1 MREARRSAADGDR
14 VRAQESQPDERSH
27 GGLLRLM
34 SKGRRAS
41 PTRGMPAP
49 AVSTKTAPNRPTHDP
64 LRIAAEI
71 VAALADA
78 VVVTGV
84 DRQVLTAN
92 RAAAELFG
100 RPLDDLPGTP
110 IDELV
115 SIGER
120 EHVAEREQ
128 RAVEG
133 KAQHYET
140 KIISATGDE
149 RSVAVS
155 TTPLLVEGE
164 LIGTVATLRDVTE
177 QKRAQE
183 TLARSEARYR
193 NLFESASDA
202 IATFDANGRFTTFNH
217 AAEIISGYRREE
229 LLGQWFAPML
239 PDDELPKALANF
251 QKALA
256 GETGLFETNFYR
268 KDGEV
273 RTIQVT
279 YSTPQLDEEVLCVIR
294 DVTDQKMLQEQLIQS
309 EKMSAIGQLVSG
321 VAHELNNPLAGISA
335 FAQLLLSEK
344 RFPPDQRT
352 AAEMIYAEARRASRI
367 VQNLLTFARQHKPE
381 RTPTSVNQVLDDTLE
396 LRGYELRVRG
406 IDVQRDY
413 DEQTPETM
421 ADAHQL
427 QQVFL
432 NLITNAEQAMERAE
446 RDQQRLTVRTRR
458 TGDLL
463 RTEVEDTG
471 PGIPPNLLE
480 RIFNPFFTTKPTGSG
495 TGLGL
500 SISLGIVREH
510 EGRIWAENAPQ
521 GGARFV
527 IELPIVAPRG
537 TGEFQTSQP
546 THSVT
551 DRLRVL
557 VVDDEASVRVALQR
571 YLSSRGHE
579 VETTASGREA
589 LARMREDAFDAVI
602 IDMRMPDVSGE
613 QLFGELKARDPS
625 YAERVIFTTGQL
637 VDDTVRNFLS
647 STGRPCVPKP
657 FEFASFDQVLPARRS
672 T

>member
-1 MREARRSAADGDR
+1 
-14 VRAQESQPDERSH
+14 
-27 GGLLRLM
+27 M
-34 SKGRRAS
+34 SKGRRATPARGLRS
-41 PTRGMPAP
+41 PVP
-49 AVSTKTAPNRPTHDP
+49 SSKTTPKRPLDSQ
-64 LRIAAEI
+64 RIAVEI
-71 VAALADA
+71 VAAIADA
-78 VVVTGV
+78 VIVTGL
-84 DRQVLTAN
+84 DRWALTAN

-100 RPLDDLPGTP
+100 RPLEDLPGTP
-110 IDELV
+110 IDDLV
-115 SIGER
+115 AAGER
-120 EHVAEREQ
+120 ALVAEHERLAFQGE
-128 RAVEG
+128 E
-133 KAQHYET
+133 QHYET
-140 KIISATGDE
+140 KVVGVSGEE
-149 RSVAVS
+149 RVVAVS
-155 TTPLLVEGE
+155 TTSLVLEGE
-164 LIGTVATLRDVTE
+164 LIGAVATLRDITE
-177 QKRAQE
+177 QKRAEE
-183 TLARSEARYR
+183 TLTRSEARYR
-193 NLFESASDA
+193 HLFESASDA
-202 IATFDANGRFTTFNH
+202 IVTLDATGRFTTVNH
-217 AAEIISGYRREE
+217 ASEIISGYRREE
-229 LLGQWFAPML
+229 LLGMFFAPL
-239 PDDELPKALANF
+239 FPDDELPRALSHY
-251 QKALA
+251 QRALG
-256 GETGLFETNFYR
+256 GETGLFETAFYR

-381 RTPTSVNQVLDDTLE
+381 RSPTSVNQVLDDTLE

-413 DEQTPETM
+413 DDQAPETL

-446 RDQQRLTVRTRR
+446 RDQQRLTVRTRQAG
-458 TGDLL
+458 TLI
-463 RTEVEDTG
+463 RTEIEDTG

-527 IELPIVAPRG
+527 IELPVVAARA
-537 TGEFQTSQP
+537 TGEFPSTPVVQA
-546 THSVT
+546 VT
-551 DRLRVL
+551 DRLHVL

-571 YLSSRGHE
+571 YLSGRGHE

-602 IDMRMPDVSGE
+602 IDMRMPDLSGE

-625 YAERVIFTTGQL
+625 YADRVIFTTGQL

-657 FEFASFDQVLPARRS
+657 FEFSAFDQVLPARRVS
-672 T
+672 

>member
-1 MREARRSAADGDR
+1 
-14 VRAQESQPDERSH
+14 V
-27 GGLLRLM
+27 
-34 SKGRRAS
+34 SKGRGAS
-41 PTRGMPAP
+41 PPRGIRAPAP
-49 AVSTKTAPNRPTHDP
+49 SAKPAPKRSAFDP
-64 LRIAAEI
+64 PRGAEI

-78 VVVTGV
+78 VVVTGH
-84 DRQVLTAN
+84 DRRVLTAN
-92 RAAAELFG
+92 RAAAALFG
-100 RPLDDLPGTP
+100 RPLDDLPGTA
-110 IDELV
+110 IDDLV
-115 SIGER
+115 VTTER
-120 EHVAEREQ
+120 QHVAERER
-128 RAVEG
+128 RACAGEE
-133 KAQHYET
+133 QHYET
-140 KIISATGDE
+140 RVLDAAGQE
-149 RSVAVS
+149 RVVAVS
-155 TTPLLVEGE
+155 STPLVVEGE
-164 LIGTVATLRDVTE
+164 LLGTVATLRDITE

-202 IATFDANGRFTTFNH
+202 IVTFDANGRFTTFNH

-229 LLGQWFAPML
+229 LVGQWFAPML
-239 PDDELPKALANF
+239 PDDELPKGLAHF
-251 QKALA
+251 QKALS
-256 GETGLFETNFYR
+256 GETGLFETTFYR
-268 KDGEV
+268 KDGDV

-294 DVTDQKMLQEQLIQS
+294 DVTDQNMLQQQLIQS

-413 DEQTPETM
+413 DDEVPETM

-432 NLITNAEQAMERAE
+432 NLITNAEQAMERSE
-446 RDQQRLTVRTRR
+446 RDKQRLIVRTRR
-458 TGDLL
+458 AANAV
-463 RTEVEDTG
+463 RIEVEDTG

-510 EGRIWAENAPQ
+510 EGRIWAENTAQ

-527 IELPIVAPRG
+527 IELPIVMPRT
-537 TGEFQTSQP
+537 TGEFPSSP
-546 THSVT
+546 TLAPIT
-551 DRLRVL
+551 DRLRIL

-571 YLSSRGHE
+571 YLSSRNHE
-579 VETTASGREA
+579 VETTASGKEA

-602 IDMRMPDVSGE
+602 VDMRMPDLSGE
-613 QLFGELKARDPS
+613 ELFQELKARDPA
-625 YAERVIFTTGQL
+625 YGERVIFTTGQL
-637 VDDTVRNFLS
+637 VDDGVRSFLA

-657 FEFASFDQVLPARRS
+657 FEFSAFDQVLPARRGA
-672 T
+672 

>member
-1 MREARRSAADGDR
+1 
-14 VRAQESQPDERSH
+14 
-27 GGLLRLM
+27 M
-34 SKGRRAS
+34 SKSRRAS
-41 PTRGMPAP
+41 PTRGLRPPAP
-49 AVSTKTAPNRPTHDP
+49 APKAAPKRPAFDP
-64 LRIAAEI
+64 LRVAAEI
-71 VAALADA
+71 VASLADA
-78 VVVTGV
+78 VVVTGT
-84 DRQVLTAN
+84 DRRVLTAN

-100 RPLDDLPGTP
+100 RPLDDLPGTA
-110 IDELV
+110 IDDV
-115 SIGER
+115 VASSER

-128 RAVEG
+128 RAFQGEE
-133 KAQHYET
+133 QHYET
-140 KIISATGDE
+140 KVVRANGEE
-149 RSVAVS
+149 RVVAVS
-155 TTPLLVEGE
+155 TTPLVLEGE
-164 LIGTVATLRDVTE
+164 LLGAVATLRDITE
-177 QKRAQE
+177 QQRAQD

-202 IATFDANGRFTTFNH
+202 IVTLDANGRFTTFNH

-229 LLGQWFAPML
+229 LVGQWFAPML
-239 PDDELPKALANF
+239 PDDELPKALAHF
-251 QKALA
+251 QKALT

-268 KDGEV
+268 KDGDV

-381 RTPTSVNQVLDDTLE
+381 RTPTQVNQVLDDTLE

-406 IDVQRDY
+406 IDVERDY
-413 DEQTPETM
+413 DEQVPETM

-432 NLITNAEQAMERAE
+432 NLITNAEQAMERSE
-446 RDQQRLTVRTRR
+446 RDKQRLTVRTRR
-458 TGDLL
+458 AGDVL
-463 RTEVEDTG
+463 RIEIEDTG

-510 EGRIWAENAPQ
+510 EGRIWAENAAQ
-521 GGARFV
+521 GARFV
-527 IELPIVAPRG
+527 IDLPIVAPRI
-537 TGEFQTSQP
+537 TGDYPAVPPSAP
-546 THSVT
+546 IT
-551 DRLRVL
+551 DRLHIL
-557 VVDDEASVRVALQR
+557 VIDDEASVRVALQR
-571 YLSSRGHE
+571 YLASRGHE
-579 VETTASGREA
+579 VETTASGKEA

-602 IDMRMPDVSGE
+602 VDMRMPDVSGE
-613 QLFGELKARDPS
+613 QLFQELKARDAS

-637 VDDTVRNFLS
+637 VDDSVRTFLA

-657 FEFASFDQVLPARRS
+657 FEFSSFDQVLPARRAS
-672 T
+672 

>member
-1 MREARRSAADGDR
+1 MHPPPPASQAAVKRPAFDAQR
-14 VRAQESQPDERSH
+14 V
-27 GGLLRLM
+27 
-34 SKGRRAS
+34 
-41 PTRGMPAP
+41 
-49 AVSTKTAPNRPTHDP
+49 
-64 LRIAAEI
+64 AAEI

-78 VVVTGV
+78 VVVTGP
-84 DRQVLTAN
+84 DRQVLSAN
-92 RAAAELFG
+92 RAAAALFG

-110 IDELV
+110 IDDLV
-115 SIGER
+115 ASTER
-120 EHVAEREQ
+120 EYVAEREH

-133 KAQHYET
+133 EEQRYET
-140 KIISATGDE
+140 KVVRTDGEE
-149 RSVAVS
+149 RVVAVS
-155 TTPLLVEGE
+155 TTPLVLDGE
-164 LIGTVATLRDVTE
+164 LLGTVATLRDITE
-177 QKRAQE
+177 QKRAQD

-239 PDDELPKALANF
+239 PDDELPKALGNF

-413 DEQTPETM
+413 AEQVPDTM

-432 NLITNAEQAMERAE
+432 NLITNAEQAMERSE
-446 RDQQRLTVRTRR
+446 RDKQRLIVRTRR
-458 TGDLL
+458 SG
-463 RTEVEDTG
+463 EVVRIEIEDTG

-527 IELPIVAPRG
+527 IELPIVTPRT
-537 TGEFQTSQP
+537 TGEFQTAP
-546 THSVT
+546 PVAAVT
-551 DRLRVL
+551 DRLHIL

-579 VETTASGREA
+579 VETTASGKEA
-589 LARMREDAFDAVI
+589 LARVREDAFDAMI
-602 IDMRMPDVSGE
+602 IDMRMPDISGE
-613 QLFGELKARDPS
+613 QLFQELKARDP
-625 YAERVIFTTGQL
+625 ANADRVIFTTGQL
-637 VDDTVRNFLS
+637 VDDSVRTFLA

-657 FEFASFDQVLPARRS
+657 FEFSAFDQVLPARRVS
-672 T
+672 

>member
-1 MREARRSAADGDR
+1 
-14 VRAQESQPDERSH
+14 
-27 GGLLRLM
+27 M
-34 SKGRRAS
+34 SKSRRAA
-41 PTRGMPAP
+41 PTRELRPPAQAAKAAPKRP
-49 AVSTKTAPNRPTHDP
+49 AFDP
-64 LRIAAEI
+64 QRVAAEI

-78 VVVTGV
+78 VVVTGL
-84 DRQVLTAN
+84 DRRVLTAN

-100 RPLDDLPGTP
+100 RALEDLPGTA
-110 IDELV
+110 IDDLV
-115 SIGER
+115 AAGER
-120 EHVAEREQ
+120 QFVAERER
-128 RAVEG
+128 RAVAGEE
-133 KAQHYET
+133 QHYET
-140 KIISATGDE
+140 KVMRAGEEE
-149 RSVAVS
+149 RIVAVS
-155 TTPLLVEGE
+155 TTPLVLEGE
-164 LIGTVATLRDVTE
+164 LLGTVATLRDITE

-202 IATFDANGRFTTFNH
+202 IVTLDANGRFTTFNH

-229 LLGQWFAPML
+229 LAGQWFAPLL
-239 PDDELPKALANF
+239 PDDELPKALAHF
-251 QKALA
+251 QKALT

-268 KDGEV
+268 KDGDV

-294 DVTDQKMLQEQLIQS
+294 DVTEQKMLQEQLIQS

-381 RTPTSVNQVLDDTLE
+381 RTPAQVNQVLDDTLE

-413 DEQTPETM
+413 DEQAPDTM

-432 NLITNAEQAMERAE
+432 NLITNAEQAMERSE
-446 RDQQRLTVRTRR
+446 RDKQRLTVRTRR
-458 TGDLL
+458 AGDVL
-463 RTEVEDTG
+463 RIEVEDTG

-510 EGRIWAENAPQ
+510 EGRIWAENAAQ

-527 IELPIVAPRG
+527 IELPVVSPRA
-537 TGEFQTSQP
+537 TGDFPATPLSA
-546 THSVT
+546 TVT
-551 DRLRVL
+551 DRLHVL
-557 VVDDEASVRVALQR
+557 VIDDEASVRVALQR

-579 VETTASGREA
+579 VETTASGKEA

-602 IDMRMPDVSGE
+602 VDMRMPDLSGE
-613 QLFGELKARDPS
+613 QLFHELQARDPS

-637 VDDTVRNFLS
+637 VDDSVRSFLA

-657 FEFASFDQVLPARRS
+657 FEFGAFDQVLPARRAS
-672 T
+672 

>member
-1 MREARRSAADGDR
+1 
-14 VRAQESQPDERSH
+14 
-27 GGLLRLM
+27 M

-41 PTRGMPAP
+41 PTRGMQPP
-49 AVSTKTAPNRPTHDP
+49 PPSPNATLQRRAFDP
-64 LRIAAEI
+64 LQVAVEI

-84 DRQVLTAN
+84 DRHVLTAN

-110 IDELV
+110 IDDLV
-115 SIGER
+115 VIAER
-120 EHVAEREQ
+120 QHVAEREH

-133 KAQHYET
+133 EEQRYET
-140 KIISATGDE
+140 TIVSAAGNE
-149 RSVAVS
+149 RIVAVS
-155 TTPLLVEGE
+155 TTPLMVDGE
-164 LIGTVATLRDVTE
+164 LLGTVATLRDVTE
-177 QKRAQE
+177 EKQAQD

-229 LLGQWFAPML
+229 LVGQWFAPML
-239 PDDELPKALANF
+239 PDDELPKALAHF

-256 GETGLFETNFYR
+256 GETGLFETSFYR
-268 KDGEV
+268 KDGDV

-279 YSTPQLDEEVLCVIR
+279 YSTPRLDEEVLCVIR

-413 DEQTPETM
+413 DEQSPETM

-446 RDQQRLTVRTRR
+446 RDQQRLTIRTRR
-458 TGDLL
+458 AGDLI
-463 RTEVEDTG
+463 RIEVEDTG

-510 EGRIWAENAPQ
+510 EGRIWAENATQ

-527 IELPIVAPRG
+527 IELPIVAPRP
-537 TGEFQTSQP
+537 TGEFPSAPASQP
-546 THSVT
+546 VA
-551 DRLRVL
+551 DRLHVL

-571 YLSSRGHE
+571 YLSGKGHE

-637 VDDTVRNFLS
+637 VDDSVRNFLA

-657 FEFASFDQVLPARRS
+657 FEFSAFDQVLPARRAS
-672 T
+672 